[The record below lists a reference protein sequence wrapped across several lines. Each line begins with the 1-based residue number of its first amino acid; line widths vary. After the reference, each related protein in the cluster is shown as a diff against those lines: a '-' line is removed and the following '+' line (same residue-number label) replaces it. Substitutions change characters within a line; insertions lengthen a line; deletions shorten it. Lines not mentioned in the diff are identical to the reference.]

1 MCTSI
6 VINRKKT
13 IVGFNLDILNM
24 EHRVRPTDEGVYIEI
39 NDAKEGWMPLF
50 GANNR
55 GDFVAMPT
63 CWPFDQ
69 RSNPINEKC
78 RNIIMLDI
86 DLLLKKKTFNEI
98 KEIVK
103 NEMIYSIPG
112 VTFMSALS
120 NKNGDVL
127 HIVPGQGSEYYE
139 KPEYK
144 IMTNFSPYKQD
155 KEKHDWMGWDRYNKA
170 EEMIKNSNDNFDIK
184 DCFNILKEVSQTMC
198 PTVVSMVFDVGNNV
212 VYWCENRQWEDTK
225 QKNMKN
231 PIG

>member
-24 EHRVRPTDEGVYIEI
+24 EHRVRPTDEGVFIEI

-63 CWPFDQ
+63 CWPFDK
-69 RSNPINEKC
+69 RSNPVNEIC

-86 DLLLKKKTFNEI
+86 DLLLKKKTFDEI
-98 KEIVK
+98 KDIVK

-170 EEMIKNSNDNFDIK
+170 EEMIKNATDKMSYLPCWLIK
-184 DCFNILKEVSQTMC
+184 WW
-198 PTVVSMVFDVGNNV
+198 
-212 VYWCENRQWEDTK
+212 Y
-225 QKNMKN
+225 MKMR
-231 PIG
+231 

>member
-13 IVGFNLDILNM
+13 VVGFNLDILNM

-39 NDAKEGWMPLF
+39 NDTKEGWIPLF

-63 CWPFDQ
+63 CWPFDS
-69 RSNPINEKC
+69 RSNPVSETC

-86 DLLLKKKTFNEI
+86 DLLLKKKTLAEI

-170 EEMIKNSNDNFDIK
+170 EEMIKNANDDFGVK
-184 DCFNILKEVSQTMC
+184 DCFEILKTVSQTVC
-198 PTVVSMVFDVGNNV
+198 PTVASMVFDVRDNV
-212 VYWCENRQWEDTK
+212 VYWCEDRKWEEIK
-225 QKNMKN
+225 KKSL
-231 PIG
+231 